1 MRAYGWAVAVVA
13 AAAVAALLVVVM
25 APPAD
30 QLIEP
35 APARASDYFTPV
47 QIERGQDFRR
57 PQVYLGLAALATQIA
72 LLAYLVRRPP
82 ARLRQAGARW
92 WHGALV
98 GAAIAVAQSA
108 VVLPFTI
115 VNRIRAIDVGL
126 NTRSWLGW
134 AWDWVLSVS
143 INAVE
148 MGLLAV
154 ALLWLMRR
162 LPRFWWA
169 PGTVVVIV
177 VAVGWTLFSPVVLDP
192 LFNRFETLRQE
203 PLRSQVLQL
212 AREAGVDAS
221 EVQVMDAS
229 RRTTGVNAYV
239 AGLGHTKRIVLYDN
253 LLKDFT
259 RAEQLNI
266 VAHELGHQHYRDVP
280 RGLLYVA
287 IVAPFGMLAVAL
299 ITRRLTPGSR
309 PIVLPAL
316 ALSILLVTTGISW
329 ISNPLS
335 RKVEARADT
344 YALRTTN
351 EPDALIALQ
360 RRLVIRNVSD
370 PEPPGWVTAVFGTH
384 PPPMDR
390 IGSALASRQ
399 LGLRPRAGCCG
410 SPDRGS

>member
-1 MRAYGWAVAVVA
+1 MY
-13 AAAVAALLVVVM
+13 
-25 APPAD
+25 
-30 QLIEP
+30 I
-35 APARASDYFTPV
+35 
-47 QIERGQDFRR
+47 
-57 PQVYLGLAALATQIA
+57 GLAALATQIA

-82 ARLRQAGARW
+82 ERLRRAGARW
-92 WHGALV
+92 WHGALA

-143 INAVE
+143 INAVL

-169 PGTVVVIV
+169 PGTVVVVV

-192 LFNRFETLRQE
+192 LFNRFEPLRAE
-203 PLRSQVLQL
+203 PLRSQVLAL

-229 RRTTGVNAYV
+229 RRTTGANAYV

-253 LLKDFT
+253 LLRDFT

-266 VAHELGHQHYRDVP
+266 VAHELGHQHYGDVPPRAALRRDRGAVRDVRRGAAHAPADAREPAPSCCP
-280 RGLLYVA
+280 RWRSRSCSSPPA
-287 IVAPFGMLAVAL
+287 S
-299 ITRRLTPGSR
+299 PGS
-309 PIVLPAL
+309 PTP
-316 ALSILLVTTGISW
+316 
-329 ISNPLS
+329 S
-335 RKVEARADT
+335 RGRSRRAPT
-344 YALRTTN
+344 RSRCAPRT
-351 EPDALIALQ
+351 
-360 RRLVIRNVSD
+360 
-370 PEPPGWVTAVFGTH
+370 
-384 PPPMDR
+384 
-390 IGSALASRQ
+390 SRT
-399 LGLRPRAGCCG
+399 R
-410 SPDRGS
+410 

>member
-1 MRAYGWAVAVVA
+1 MR
-13 AAAVAALLVVVM
+13 
-25 APPAD
+25 
-30 QLIEP
+30 
-35 APARASDYFTPV
+35 R
-47 QIERGQDFRR
+47 
-57 PQVYLGLAALATQIA
+57 
-72 LLAYLVRRPP
+72 
-82 ARLRQAGARW
+82 AGARW
-92 WHGALV
+92 WHGALA

-115 VNRIRAIDVGL
+115 VNRIRRDRRRAEHALVA
-126 NTRSWLGW
+126 RW

-143 INAVE
+143 INAVV

-162 LPRFWWA
+162 LPRWWWA
-169 PGTVVVIV
+169 PGSVVVVV

-192 LFNRFETLRQE
+192 LFNRFEPLRAE
-203 PLRSQVLQL
+203 PLRSQVLRL

-299 ITRRLTPGSR
+299 LTRRLTPGTGAPWS
-309 PIVLPAL
+309 LPAL

-335 RKVEARADT
+335 RQVEARADT
-344 YALRTTN
+344 YALRPRTTRRADRA
-351 EPDALIALQ
+351 PAPACDPQ
-360 RRLVIRNVSD
+360 R
-370 PEPPGWVTAVFGTH
+370 
-384 PPPMDR
+384 
-390 IGSALASRQ
+390 
-399 LGLRPRAGCCG
+399 LRP
-410 SPDRGS
+410 

>member
-1 MRAYGWAVAVVA
+1 VAAVA
-13 AAAVAALLVVVM
+13 AAAVAAVLAVIM
-25 APPAD
+25 APAAD

-35 APARASDYFTPV
+35 APARATDYFSAA
-47 QIERGQDFRR
+47 QIERGRDFRR
-57 PQVYLGLAALATQIA
+57 PQVYIGLASLLTQIV
-72 LLAYLVRRPP
+72 LLAYLARRPP
-82 ARLRQAGARW
+82 ARLRRAGARW
-92 WHGALV
+92 WHGALA

-126 NTRSWLGW
+126 NTRSWPGW

-143 INAVE
+143 INAVL

-154 ALLWLMRR
+154 ALLWLMRK
-162 LPRFWWA
+162 LPRWWWA
-169 PGTVVVIV
+169 PGSAVVVV
-177 VAVGWTLFSPVVLDP
+177 VAAGWVLLSPVALDP
-192 LFNRFETLRQE
+192 LFNRFEPLRTE

-229 RRTTGVNAYV
+229 RRTTGANAYV

-253 LLKDFT
+253 LLRDFT
-259 RAEQLNI
+259 RPAQLNI
-266 VAHELGHQHYRDVP
+266 VAHELGHEHYDDLR

-299 ITRRLTPGSR
+299 ITRRLTPGTG
-309 PIVLPAL
+309 PVVLPAL
-316 ALSILLVTTGISW
+316 ALSILLVSTGIGW

-335 RKVEARADT
+335 RQVEARADAF
-344 YALRTTN
+344 ALRATGD
-351 EPDALIALQ
+351 PDALIALQ
-360 RRLVIRNVSD
+360 RRLVVRNISD

-390 IGSALASRQ
+390 IGSALAERQ
-399 LGLRPRAGCCG
+399 RALAPRAGCCDSPGTG
-410 SPDRGS
+410 S

>member
-1 MRAYGWAVAVVA
+1 
-13 AAAVAALLVVVM
+13 M

-30 QLIEP
+30 QLIDP
-35 APARASDYFTPV
+35 APARASDYFT
-47 QIERGQDFRR
+47 RGADRARAGFPAPAGVHRTGR
-57 PQVYLGLAALATQIA
+57 AATQIA
-72 LLAYLVRRPP
+72 LLVYLVRRPP
-82 ARLRQAGARW
+82 ARLRRAGARW
-92 WHGALV
+92 WHGALA

-143 INAVE
+143 INAVL

-162 LPRFWWA
+162 LPRWWWA
-169 PGTVVVIV
+169 PGSVVVVV

-192 LFNRFETLRQE
+192 LFNRFEPLRAE
-203 PLRSQVLQL
+203 PLRSQVLAL
-212 AREAGVDAS
+212 AREAGVDAC

-229 RRTTGVNAYV
+229 RRTTGANAYV

-253 LLKDFT
+253 LLQAT
-259 RAEQLNI
+259 SRAPSSSTSSPTSS
-266 VAHELGHQHYRDVP
+266 ATSTTATCR

-299 ITRRLTPGSR
+299 LTRRLTPGTG
-309 PIVLPAL
+309 PVVLPAL
-316 ALSILLVTTGISW
+316 ALSILLVSTGIGW

-335 RKVEARADT
+335 RQVEARADT
-344 YALRTTN
+344 FALRTTN
-351 EPDALIALQ
+351 EPGRADRAPAPARDPQRLRSRPARLGHGGVRDAPTADGSD
-360 RRLVIRNVSD
+360 RERVSR
-370 PEPPGWVTAVFGTH
+370 AAA
-384 PPPMDR
+384 R
-390 IGSALASRQ
+390 ASTSC
-399 LGLRPRAGCCG
+399 GLLR
-410 SPDRGS
+410 

>member
-1 MRAYGWAVAVVA
+1 VAVVA
-13 AAAVAALLVVVM
+13 TAAVAALLVVVM

-35 APARASDYFTPV
+35 APARASDYFSAA

-57 PQVYLGLAALATQIA
+57 PQVFIGLAALATQIG

-82 ARLRQAGARW
+82 ARLRRAGAKW
-92 WHGALV
+92 WHGFLA
-98 GAAIAVAQSA
+98 GAAIAVAQST

-115 VNRIRAIDVGL
+115 VNRIRARDVGL
-126 NTRSWLGW
+126 NTRSWPGW

-162 LPRFWWA
+162 LPRLWWV
-169 PGTVVVIV
+169 PGTVVVVV

-192 LFNRFETLRQE
+192 LFNRFETLRAE

-229 RRTTGVNAYV
+229 RRTTGANAYV

-266 VAHELGHQHYRDVP
+266 VAHELGHEHYRDVP

-299 ITRRLTPGSR
+299 LTKRLTPGTG
-309 PIVLPAL
+309 PVVLPAL

-335 RKVEARADT
+335 RKVEARADAF
-344 YALRTTN
+344 ALRTTGQ
-351 EPDALIALQ
+351 PDALIALQ
-360 RRLVIRNVSD
+360 RRLVVRNVSD
-370 PEPPGWVTAVFGTH
+370 PEPPGWVTTVFGTH

-390 IGSALASRQ
+390 IGAASAVRQ

-410 SPDRGS
+410 TPGRGS

>member
-35 APARASDYFTPV
+35 APARASDYFSAA
-47 QIERGQDFRR
+47 QIERGRDFRR
-57 PQVYLGLAALATQIA
+57 PQVYIGLAALATQIA

-82 ARLRQAGARW
+82 ERLRRAGARW
-92 WHGALV
+92 WHGALA

-192 LFNRFETLRQE
+192 LFNRFEPLRAE

-221 EVQVMDAS
+221 EVQMMDAS
-229 RRTTGVNAYV
+229 RRTTGANAYV

-253 LLKDFT
+253 LLQGLHARRAAQHRRPRT
-259 RAEQLNI
+259 RPPALRRRPPR
-266 VAHELGHQHYRDVP
+266 AALRRD
-280 RGLLYVA
+280 RGAVRDA
-287 IVAPFGMLAVAL
+287 RRGADHAPADAREPAPV
-299 ITRRLTPGSR
+299 
-309 PIVLPAL
+309 VLPAL
-316 ALSILLVTTGISW
+316 ALSILLITTGISW
-329 ISNPLS
+329 ISNSLS
-335 RKVEARADT
+335 RQVEARADA

-370 PEPPGWVTAVFGTH
+370 PDPPDWVTAVFGTH
-384 PPPMDR
+384 PPPLDR
-390 IGSALASRQ
+390 IGSRVSLAAARASTSC
-399 LGLRPRAGCCG
+399 GLLR
-410 SPDRGS
+410 

>member
-13 AAAVAALLVVVM
+13 AAAVAAVLVVVM

-30 QLIEP
+30 QLIDP
-35 APARASDYFTPV
+35 APARASDYFTPA
-47 QIERGQDFRR
+47 QIERGRDFRR
-57 PQVYLGLAALATQIA
+57 PQIYIGLAALATQIA

-82 ARLRQAGARW
+82 ARLRRAGARW
-92 WHGALV
+92 WHGALA

-143 INAVE
+143 INAVL

-169 PGTVVVIV
+169 PGTVVVVV

-192 LFNRFETLRQE
+192 LFNRFEPLRSE
-203 PLRSQVLQL
+203 PLRSQVLAL

-221 EVQVMDAS
+221 EVQIMDAS
-229 RRTTGVNAYV
+229 RRTTGANAYV

-253 LLKDFT
+253 LLRDFT

-266 VAHELGHQHYRDVP
+266 VAHELGHQHYGDVR

-299 ITRRLTPGSR
+299 LTRRLTPGTS
-309 PIVLPAL
+309 PVVLPAL
-316 ALSILLVTTGISW
+316 ALSILLVSTGITW

-335 RKVEARADT
+335 RQVEARADT
-344 YALRTTN
+344 FALRTTN

-360 RRLVIRNVSD
+360 RQLVIRNVSD
-370 PEPPGWVTAVFGTH
+370 PDPPGWVTAVFGTH

-390 IGSALASRQ
+390 IGSALAARQ
-399 LGLRPRAGCCG
+399 LGLRPHAGCCG
-410 SPDRGS
+410 SPGTGS